1 MSDITLVSESYGAV
15 YLAPEVPCIIIQ
27 WAGFAN
33 SEQLRYLMNQAQSH
47 YIAEAGRR
55 PGHPLGWI
63 ADSRGLGA
71 VKPADQEWLHTEWNP
86 RTYQAGVRYIA
97 IVEAET
103 VFGKISAQQYAT
115 NVTRSEEYTFHT
127 RSLPTL
133 EAAKQW
139 LKEVLSITPQ
149 Q

>member
-1 MSDITLVSESYGAV
+1 MSDITLVSEPYGAV

-27 WAGFAN
+27 WTGFAN
-33 SEQLRYLMNQAQSH
+33 SEQLRYLMNAAQAT
-47 YIAEAGRR
+47 YIDEAKRQKG
-55 PGHPLGWI
+55 PIGWI

-71 VKPADQEWLHTEWNP
+71 VLSADQQWLHTEWNP

-103 VFGKISAQQYAT
+103 VFGKISAQQYVT
-115 NVTRSEEYTFHT
+115 NVTRSEAYTFHT
-127 RSLPTL
+127 RTLPTL

-139 LKEVLSITPQ
+139 LQDVLPIISEQ
-149 Q
+149 